1 MAITRVA
8 ALAAAVGILAGTAL
22 AVCASPIAV
31 ATPVAD
37 GLYRL
42 NFPGTEAADFDYP
55 EPRGPYS
62 WLLAIRSACPP
73 SGCVATATNV
83 GDSSTTYVFRENEET
98 YIASQPQGFA
108 CEGKK
113 TTGISTMSFTASGGS
128 LSGDLVESASPCQPI
143 SRSFTAVREGDL
155 PSGVMLPTPIR
166 SEVSRS
172 A

>member
-1 MAITRVA
+1 MAITRGA
-8 ALAAAVGILAGTAL
+8 ALAAAVGILAGSAL

-55 EPRGPYS
+55 QPRGPYS

-83 GDSSTTYVFRENEET
+83 GDSSTTYVFRESGGR

-113 TTGISTMSFTASGGS
+113 TAGMSTMSFTASGAS
-128 LSGDLVESASPCQPI
+128 LSGELVESASPCQPI

-155 PSGVMLPTPIR
+155 PSGVTVADPNSL
-166 SEVSRS
+166 
-172 A
+172 

>member
-8 ALAAAVGILAGTAL
+8 VVAAAVGIVAGSAV
-22 AVCASPIAV
+22 AVCASPIAA

-42 NFPGTEAADFDYP
+42 NFPGTEPADFDYP

-83 GDSSTTYVFRENEET
+83 GDSSTTYVFRENGGR
-98 YIASQPQGFA
+98 YIASQ
-108 CEGKK
+108 
-113 TTGISTMSFTASGGS
+113 TTRFRVRRQEDRRHLHHVVHRVGRI
-128 LSGDLVESASPCQPI
+128 
-143 SRSFTAVREGDL
+143 AVRRARRVGIAVSADL
-155 PSGVMLPTPIR
+155 AIVHR
-166 SEVSRS
+166 ST
-172 A
+172 

>member
-1 MAITRVA
+1 MAITRVG

-73 SGCVATATNV
+73 SGGGATATNV
-83 GDSSTTYVFRENEET
+83 GDASTTYVFRENGGR
-98 YIASQPQGFA
+98 YIASQTQGFA
-108 CEGKK
+108 CGGKK
-113 TTGISTMSFTASGGS
+113 TAGISTMSFTVSGGS
-128 LSGDLVESASPCQPI
+128 LSGELVESASPCQPI
-143 SRSFTAVREGDL
+143 SRSFTAIREGDL
-155 PSGVMLPTPIR
+155 PSGVNVADPD
-166 SEVSRS
+166 SV
-172 A
+172 